1 MHPVNVDEERRKAFL
16 AAMEYLE
23 QNDEENVSI
32 TFLCNIMKEQGV
44 EPYVAKRLKKQ
55 ILNISMGIK

>member
-1 MHPVNVDEERRKAFL
+1 
-16 AAMEYLE
+16 MEYLE